1 MHGPVDDASLDVLDA
16 QDVVVGRAPAE
27 RPEAGAL
34 QREEEEEE
42 REERRCERER
52 YTVLDVRGAP

>member
-1 MHGPVDDASLDVLDA
+1 MHCPVDDASLDVLDA

-34 QREEEEEE
+34 QREEEEE